1 MKKINIF
8 IIILALLAIAC
19 GGGDTDTATTTEEAV
34 VEESTESL
42 DAPATTVAVESPT
55 GQKTGETFRM
65 LMPALP
71 SNADFAVYQG
81 TASTAVAAVWGG
93 ALMEFKAQDD
103 PSIQPAINDV
113 QCFIC
118 ESYSVDADGN
128 VTIVL
133 PDGLKSPYGNE
144 ISSDDVIY
152 TFERILANDFVF
164 RFLMG
169 VGSWDTENPITKID
183 NKTFTVNVVANVPFT
198 LGTLTWYSGTIL
210 DSTEV
215 ASHATDEDPWAKD
228 WLASNSANYGPY
240 NLASF
245 SAGESAVLSLNPG
258 WNLFTPTY
266 SDVVIN
272 AVPDSATRLQAML
285 SGAADYTFKVD
296 YDQLASAEGNSK
308 VIITEALESRS
319 VELHLNFA
327 DEKFADKRVRQAINY
342 AVDRDAIVSG
352 VMGKYG
358 ASADTQ
364 LPEVIKAPNAPGTY
378 SRDVDKAKAL
388 LTEAGYADGF
398 DMVITVNAVRP
409 GSYASNVALLIA
421 NQLAD
426 VGINATISVYPSA
439 TDFEASI
446 RDDSFEAWLW
456 DSTPALSDPY
466 YYWRLNHHP
475 QLAFQNYKGYDNAE
489 FVEKMDTLFT
499 TAAGAERDALITE
512 IHTLLLDDVPM
523 VRIAQPA
530 NAGMLRSG
538 IESFRTTTLNAV
550 LVHYLVE
557 NY

>member
-1 MKKINIF
+1 VKKTS
-8 IIILALLAIAC
+8 IILLILAMMLTAC
-19 GGGDTDTATTTEEAV
+19 GGGDADTSSTEEAV
-34 VEESTESL
+34 TEESSESI
-42 DAPATTVAVESPT
+42 DATATTVATESPT

-81 TASTAVAAVWGG
+81 TASTAVAAIWGG
-93 ALMEFKAQDD
+93 ALFEFKAQDD
-103 PSIQPAINDV
+103 PSIEPAINDV

-118 ESYSVDADGN
+118 ESYTVDADGN
-128 VTIVL
+128 IKVTL

-144 ISSDDVIY
+144 ISSDDVVY
-152 TFERILANDFVF
+152 TFERVLANDFVF

-169 VGSWDTENPITKID
+169 VGSWNIENPITKID
-183 NKTFTVNVVANVPFT
+183 DKTFTVNVTTNVPFT

-210 DSTEV
+210 DATEV
-215 ASHATDEDPWAKD
+215 KSHATDDDPWAKE
-228 WLASNSANYGPY
+228 WLSSNSANYGPY

-245 SAGESAVLSLNPG
+245 SAGESAVLAFNPG
-258 WNLFTPTY
+258 WNKFTPTY
-266 SDVVIN
+266 SDVVIS

-308 VIITEALESRS
+308 VLITEALESRS

-327 DEKFADKRVRQAINY
+327 DEKFADKRVRQAINL
-342 AVDRDAIVSG
+342 AVDRDAIVAG

-358 ASADTQ
+358 ASANTQ

-378 SRDVDKAKAL
+378 SRDVNKAKEL
-388 LTEAGYADGF
+388 LADAGYADGF

-421 NQLAD
+421 NQLAE

-446 RDDSFEAWLW
+446 RNDSFEAWLW

-499 TAAGAERDALITE
+499 TAAGPERDALITE
-512 IHTLLLDDVPM
+512 IHTILLEDVPM

-530 NAGMLRSG
+530 NAGMLRSD
-538 IESFRTTTLNAV
+538 IENFRTTTLNAV

>member
-19 GGGDTDTATTTEEAV
+19 GGGDTDTATEEAV

-42 DAPATTVAVESPT
+42 DAPATTVAVENPT

-144 ISSDDVIY
+144 ISSDDVVY

-169 VGSWDTENPITKID
+169 VGSWDTANPITKID

-215 ASHATDEDPWAKD
+215 SSHATADDPWAKG
-228 WLASNSANYGPY
+228 WLSSNSANYGPY
-240 NLASF
+240 VLSSF
-245 SAGESAVLSLNPG
+245 TAGESAVLSLNSG

-266 SDVVIN
+266 SDVVIS

-327 DEKFADKRVRQAINY
+327 DEKFADKRVRQAVNY
-342 AVDRDAIVSG
+342 AVDRDAIVAG
-352 VMGKYG
+352 IMGKYG

-364 LPEVIKAPNAPGTY
+364 LPEVIKAPNAPGSY
-378 SRDVDKAKAL
+378 SRDVAKAKAL
-388 LTEAGYADGF
+388 LTEAGYPDGF
-398 DMVITVNAVRP
+398 NMVITVNAVRP

-426 VGINATISVYPSA
+426 VGITATISVYPSA

-446 RDDSFEAWLW
+446 KDDSFEAWLW

-512 IHTLLLDDVPM
+512 IHTILLDDVPM

-530 NAGMLRSG
+530 NAGMLRSD
-538 IESFRTTTLNAV
+538 IENFRTTTLNAV

>member
-1 MKKINIF
+1 MKKFNI
-8 IIILALLAIAC
+8 ILLILALLVTAC
-19 GGGDTDTATTTEEAV
+19 GGGDSENSSSEDV
-34 VEESTESL
+34 VSEESSESL
-42 DAPATTVAVESPT
+42 DAPATTVAAESPS
-55 GQKTGETFRM
+55 GQKTGETFKM

-81 TASTAVAAVWGG
+81 TASTAVAAIWSG
-93 ALMEFKAQDD
+93 ALFEFKAQDD
-103 PSIQPAINDV
+103 PSIQPSINDV

-118 ESYSVDADGN
+118 ESYTVDADGN
-128 VTIVL
+128 ITVVL
-133 PDGLKSPYGNE
+133 PDGLQSPYGNE
-144 ISSDDVIY
+144 ISSDDVVY
-152 TFERILANDFVF
+152 TFERILNNDFVF

-169 VGSWDTENPITKID
+169 VGSWNLENPITKID
-183 NKTFTVNVVANVPFT
+183 NKTFIVNVTKNVPFT

-210 DSTEV
+210 DATEV
-215 ASHATDEDPWAKD
+215 QSHANDDDPWAKE

-240 NLASF
+240 HLASF
-245 SAGESAVLSLNPG
+245 SAGESAILSLNPG
-258 WNLFTPTY
+258 WNKFTPTY
-266 SDVVIN
+266 SDVTIT

-285 SGAADYTFKVD
+285 SGAADYTFKIG

-308 VIITEALESRS
+308 VVITEALESRS

-327 DEKFADKRVRQAINY
+327 DEKFADKRVRQAINL

-352 VMGKYG
+352 IMGKYG
-358 ASADTQ
+358 AAADTQ
-364 LPEVIKAPNAPGTY
+364 LPEVINAPAVSYKYT
-378 SRDVDKAKAL
+378 RDVEKAKAL
-388 LTEAGYADGF
+388 LAEAGYADGF

-421 NQLAD
+421 NQLSE
-426 VGINATISVYPSA
+426 VGIKATISVYPSA

-475 QLAFQNYKGYDNAE
+475 LLAFQNYKGYDNPV
-489 FVEKMDTLFT
+489 FVEKMDTLFVT
-499 TAAGAERDALITE
+499 EAGPARDALITE
-512 IHTLLLDDVPM
+512 IHDILLEDVPM

-538 IESFRTTTLNAV
+538 IENFRTTTLNAV

>member
-8 IIILALLAIAC
+8 IIIFALLAISC
-19 GGGDTDTATTTEEAV
+19 GGGDTDTATEEAV

-42 DAPATTVAVESPT
+42 DAPAITVAVESPT

-144 ISSDDVIY
+144 ISSDDVVY

-169 VGSWDTENPITKID
+169 VGSWDTANPITKID

-215 ASHATDEDPWAKD
+215 SSHATADDPWAKG
-228 WLASNSANYGPY
+228 WLSSNSANYGPY
-240 NLASF
+240 GLSSF
-245 SAGESAVLSLNPG
+245 TAGESAVLSLNSG

-327 DEKFADKRVRQAINY
+327 DEKFADKRVRQAVNY

-364 LPEVIKAPNAPGTY
+364 LPEVIKAPNAPGSY
-378 SRDVDKAKAL
+378 SRDVAKAKAL
-388 LTEAGYADGF
+388 LTEAGYPDGF
-398 DMVITVNAVRP
+398 NMVITVNAVRP

-426 VGINATISVYPSA
+426 VGIKATISVYPSA

-446 RDDSFEAWLW
+446 KDDSFEAWLW

-538 IESFRTTTLNAV
+538 IENFRTTTLNAV

>member
-8 IIILALLAIAC
+8 IIILALLAISC
-19 GGGDTDTATTTEEAV
+19 GGGDTDTATEEAV

-144 ISSDDVIY
+144 ISSDDVVY

-169 VGSWDTENPITKID
+169 VGSWDTANPITKID

-215 ASHATDEDPWAKD
+215 SSHATADDPWAKG
-228 WLASNSANYGPY
+228 WLSSNSANYGPY
-240 NLASF
+240 GLSSF
-245 SAGESAVLSLNPG
+245 TAGESAVLSLNSG

-327 DEKFADKRVRQAINY
+327 DEKFADKRVRQAVNY

-364 LPEVIKAPNAPGTY
+364 LPEVIKAPNAPGSY
-378 SRDVDKAKAL
+378 SRDVAKAKAL
-388 LTEAGYADGF
+388 LTEAGYPDGF
-398 DMVITVNAVRP
+398 NMVITVNAVRP

-426 VGINATISVYPSA
+426 VGIKATISVYPSA

-538 IESFRTTTLNAV
+538 IENFRTTTLNAV